1 MFTEVL
7 YFWEMSLFFT
17 WAPIYCPIHV
27 SYFHLHHQNFLLAYI
42 SSIHESSLF
51 NHEREIL
58 TSMHDKRV
66 SVYVK
71 SERYLVTFG
80 LYLSYSTPCSLNE
93 ATVIPSP
100 FTKLQCQL

>member
-1 MFTEVL
+1 MFTQVL

-17 WAPIYCPIHV
+17 WAPIYCPICV
-27 SYFHLHHQNFLLAYI
+27 SYFHLHDQNFLLAYTLAYI

-66 SVYVK
+66 SVYV
-71 SERYLVTFG
+71 
-80 LYLSYSTPCSLNE
+80 
-93 ATVIPSP
+93 
-100 FTKLQCQL
+100 